1 MESDEKKVDEGWKE
15 QVERERQASRQ
26 RGAVPP
32 SGGGP
37 PQAPRP
43 DSSRAGSSTR
53 RGPAP
58 AKGTDFGLFLSTLS
72 MQALMAL
79 GEVPNPATGQP
90 HADLEQARYLIDI
103 LGMLQEKTQGNLSP
117 EESALLEDLLY
128 ELRMKY
134 VAQTG
139 GGTAVG

>member
-1 MESDEKKVDEGWKE
+1 MTESEKKVDEGWKE
-15 QVERERQASRQ
+15 QVERERQGSRQ
-26 RGAVPP
+26 GGAAPP
-32 SGGGP
+32 PGGGP
-37 PQAPRP
+37 GQAARP
-43 DSSRAGSSTR
+43 EPSRAGPSPSGR
-53 RGPAP
+53 RGPASG
-58 AKGTDFGLFLSTLS
+58 KGTDFSLLLSSLS

-79 GEVPNPATGQP
+79 GEVPNPATGEP

-103 LGMLQEKTQGNLSP
+103 LGMLQEKTHGNLTA

-139 GGTAVG
+139 GSP